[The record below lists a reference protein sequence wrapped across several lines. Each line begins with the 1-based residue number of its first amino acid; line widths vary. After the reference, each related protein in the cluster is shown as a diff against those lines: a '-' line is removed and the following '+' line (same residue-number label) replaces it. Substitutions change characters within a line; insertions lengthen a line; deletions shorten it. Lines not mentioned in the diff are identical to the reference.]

1 VCVPVFMCVHVCLCV
16 SVRTTA
22 VFNCSPR
29 HRVTGRGQ
37 NVTLTCDPESGH
49 NVLYWYRQSQGQ
61 GLQLMMYFQG
71 KNPAEES
78 GLPGAHFSAERPGG
92 SSSTLKIQPS
102 SKGNVSGRFSAH
114 QFSDFSSEM
123 NVSALEL
130 QDSAVYLCASSLA
143 QPRGVPSA
151 LCTNL
156 LSQCGAASAD
166 IAVRQA
172 TEKYTSLLFLN
183 SSVCLINILVFLT
196 SGKILLT

>member
-1 VCVPVFMCVHVCLCV
+1 MGSRLLPWAMLCLLGAGPVEAGV
-16 SVRTTA
+16 TQT
-22 VFNCSPR
+22 PR
-29 HRVTGRGQ
+29 HLIQTRGQ
-37 NVTLTCDPESGH
+37 QVSLRCTPDSGH
-49 NVLYWYRQSQGQ
+49 DRVVWYQQVLGQ
-61 GLQLMMYFQG
+61 GLQFLFDYY
-71 KNPAEES
+71 NE
-78 GLPGAHFSAERPGG
+78 
-92 SSSTLKIQPS
+92 IQR

-166 IAVRQA
+166 TAVRQA
-172 TEKYTSLLFLN
+172 TQGQENWFLCGEK
-183 SSVCLINILVFLT
+183 
-196 SGKILLT
+196 